1 MYVQISPPGA
11 QSLRQQGGWDW
22 LSRPSVLSPTND
34 IEISDAR
41 VHEEGAGGRQYVVFV
56 CVNLQDKS
64 KERMKNTE
72 LERLAQ
78 RRLLRMIAIAGHQR
92 TATRKSLSIS
102 NKRR

>member
-41 VHEEGAGGRQYVVFV
+41 VHEEGAGGRQYVV
-56 CVNLQDKS
+56 CLYKLADQKKKKMKKIQNLRFREREHCAHDRDCWSQDS
-64 KERMKNTE
+64 DQE
-72 LERLAQ
+72 LAE
-78 RRLLRMIAIAGHQR
+78 HQQ
-92 TATRKSLSIS
+92 
-102 NKRR
+102 

>member
-41 VHEEGAGGRQYVVFV
+41 VHEEGAGGRQYVVFGL
-56 CVNLQDKS
+56 LQQLNWD
-64 KERMKNTE
+64 EKNENITPKF
-72 LERLAQ
+72 Q
-78 RRLLRMIAIAGHQR
+78 THD
-92 TATRKSLSIS
+92 
-102 NKRR
+102 

>member
-41 VHEEGAGGRQYVVFV
+41 VHEEGAGGRQYVVLV
-56 CVNLQDKS
+56 
-64 KERMKNTE
+64 
-72 LERLAQ
+72 
-78 RRLLRMIAIAGHQR
+78 
-92 TATRKSLSIS
+92 
-102 NKRR
+102 

>member
-41 VHEEGAGGRQYVVFV
+41 VHEEGAGGRQYVVSV
-56 CVNLQDKS
+56 
-64 KERMKNTE
+64 
-72 LERLAQ
+72 
-78 RRLLRMIAIAGHQR
+78 
-92 TATRKSLSIS
+92 
-102 NKRR
+102 

>member
-41 VHEEGAGGRQYVVFV
+41 VHEEGAGGRQYVVLV
-56 CVNLQDKS
+56 CINLQDK
-64 KERMKNTE
+64 ERKRQ
-72 LERLAQ
+72 ERKQ
-78 RRLLRMIAIAGHQR
+78 KYR
-92 TATRKSLSIS
+92 T
-102 NKRR
+102 